1 MLSRFEYKDGFWPV
15 PNTDC
20 NLFVTKEGLVK
31 GKGNNFLTSYV
42 DQDFNVLVNVFWYD
56 GFRPY
61 KVDELVAHTFKHTCI
76 PVEDWNKMYLLHK
89 DNNNLNVH
97 ASNLIW
103 KFTVPI
109 ESRKFHDFYYI
120 PGYTRF
126 LINKDCNSIDSISGG
141 VRTLHYKDD
150 YVYYSVKPDVGSWTL
165 IGRHRL
171 LCLAF
176 KDYESNINKM
186 DVNHIDGIPGNDT
199 LENLEFITRR
209 GNNLH
214 AIKLGLK
221 ICKQPVKKAPILVRC
236 IKTNIITEYESKIA
250 AANALNISIATL
262 GKYLLAEGNPVFIG
276 DIQVKLKSDE
286 TPWNLDI
293 DLNNIVYHEFHSRRV
308 LVIDLLT
315 NITSIYNSMVDCALA
330 LGVSKDTIQ
339 WRLKNAKSPILLDRY
354 KLQFLNQ

>member
-1 MLSRFEYKDGFWPV
+1 MLSRYEEKDGFWPV
-15 PNTDC
+15 QNTDC

-31 GKGNNFLTSYV
+31 GKGNTFITSYIDKDNDLFV
-42 DQDFNVLVNVFWYD
+42 DVFWYN
-56 GFRPY
+56 GFRSY
-61 KVDELVAHTFKHTCI
+61 KVSEIVAHTFKSIFI
-76 PVEDWNKMYLLHK
+76 PVEDWDKLSVIHK

-103 KFTVPI
+103 KFIVPI
-109 ESRKFHDFYYI
+109 ESRKFHNFYYI

-126 LINKDCNSIDSISGG
+126 LINKDCTSIDSISGS
-141 VRTLHYKDD
+141 VRTLHYKDE
-150 YVYYSVKPDVGSWTL
+150 YVYYSIKPDIGSWTL

-176 KDYESNINKM
+176 KEYGSNVNKM

-199 LENLEFITRR
+199 LENLEFTTRL

-221 ICKQPVKKAPILVRC
+221 ICKQPSKKAPVLVRC
-236 IKTNIITEYESKIA
+236 IKTNIITEYESKIS

-262 GKYLLAEGNPVFIG
+262 DKYLSVKSQPIFYG
-276 DIQVKLKSDE
+276 DIQVKLKNDY

-293 DLNNIVYHEFHSRRV
+293 DLSNIEKSS
-308 LVIDLLT
+308 LL
-315 NITSIYNSMVDCALA
+315 I
-330 LGVSKDTIQ
+330 
-339 WRLKNAKSPILLDRY
+339 
-354 KLQFLNQ
+354 